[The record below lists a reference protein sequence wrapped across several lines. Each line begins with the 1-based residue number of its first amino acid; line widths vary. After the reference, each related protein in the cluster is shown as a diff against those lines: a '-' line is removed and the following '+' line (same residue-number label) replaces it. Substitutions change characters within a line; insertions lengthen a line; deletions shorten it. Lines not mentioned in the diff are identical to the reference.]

1 MNKSELV
8 DTIALEAQIT
18 KAAASRALDAA
29 LAAIQNSV
37 ANNEPVRLVGFGT
50 FERSLR
56 KERSG
61 RNPKTNETMQIPA
74 NQFPK
79 FKASAVFKAKVAG
92 K

>member
-56 KERSG
+56 KV
-61 RNPKTNETMQIPA
+61 RNRVNLTTQ
-74 NQFPK
+74 
-79 FKASAVFKAKVAG
+79 SHWR
-92 K
+92 